1 MLKIE
6 LSKRAVKFLTKLP
19 PKQARQLA
27 TKIQDLRSHP
37 EPHDSQ
43 QLKGFAPLRRA
54 DMGEYRIVYQVEDEV
69 LKIALVGKRN
79 DDEVYKQLKRL
90 KP

>member
-6 LSKRAVKFLTKLP
+6 ISKRSAKFLSKVP

-27 TKIQDLRSHP
+27 TKLQELRTNP

-54 DMGEYRIVYQVEDEV
+54 DVGEYRIVYVVEADI
-69 LKIALVGKRN
+69 LKIALIGKRN

-90 KP
+90 

>member
-6 LSKRAVKFLTKLP
+6 ISKRAAKFLSKIP

-27 TKIQDLRSHP
+27 TKLQELRTHP

-43 QLKGFAPLRRA
+43 ALKGFAPLRRA
-54 DMGEYRIVYQVEDEV
+54 DVGEYRIVYLAEADI
-69 LKIALVGKRN
+69 LKIALIGKRN
-79 DDEVYKQLKRL
+79 DDEIYKRLKRL
-90 KP
+90 